1 MTNLTVIISFK
12 INKTI
17 IVMIELQLNELNKS
31 QSRGYN

>member
-1 MTNLTVIISFK
+1 MDLTVIVSFK

-31 QSRGYN
+31 QS